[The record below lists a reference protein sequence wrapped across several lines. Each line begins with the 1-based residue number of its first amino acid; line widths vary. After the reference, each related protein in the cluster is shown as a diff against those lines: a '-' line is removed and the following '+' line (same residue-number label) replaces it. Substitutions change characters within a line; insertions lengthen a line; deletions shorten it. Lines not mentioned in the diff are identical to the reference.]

1 MMNPFLLKLQLSE
14 DDKNKNI
21 TTKALFLIIVVYKRL
36 ALSSSLL
43 VKCCNR
49 SKHWSSLSSFLSLSL
64 SSRDDDIKRRDSARF
79 ILLLRDFHG
88 GRRFE
93 SG

>member
-1 MMNPFLLKLQLSE
+1 
-14 DDKNKNI
+14 
-21 TTKALFLIIVVYKRL
+21 
-36 ALSSSLL
+36 
-43 VKCCNR
+43 
-49 SKHWSSLSSFLSLSL
+49 LSSFLSLSLSL
-64 SSRDDDIKRRDSARF
+64 SSRDDDIKRRELARF

>member
-1 MMNPFLLKLQLSE
+1 MR

-21 TTKALFLIIVVYKRL
+21 TTKALFYIIIIVYKRL

-64 SSRDDDIKRRDSARF
+64 SLSSRDDDIKRRELARF